1 MASDYRTE
9 RVEPAF
15 RVQEHVPNHDG
26 PPRRHLP
33 PHAYEQPAAPRPPPD
48 VDDVASVLGLSADVV
63 TPALLAAV
71 TPLLAEVDRLH
82 WAAEQAERRALW
94 LERQSDRHSVV
105 PCLTR
110 RAFVRE
116 LESFLSGGEAR
127 GCVALIQVAGVEA
140 LRQIYGLAAGE
151 GAMRHCAAVVLG
163 GLRASDVVA
172 CLGGADFA
180 ILLPGTPPDQARHK
194 IAEICG
200 RIPDPPFTWL
210 GHRVPLQPALGVY
223 ELVAGD
229 SAEAAIAAADRDR
242 RGLNGLPGDNRT

>member
-9 RVEPAF
+9 RVDPAF
-15 RVQEHVPNHDG
+15 QVQEFASNHDG

-33 PHAYEQPAAPRPPPD
+33 RHAYEQPAAPRPPPD
-48 VDDVASVLGLSADVV
+48 VDDVASVLGLPANAV

-71 TPLLAEVDRLH
+71 TPLLAEVDRLR
-82 WAAEQAERRALW
+82 WTAEQAERRALW

-116 LESFLSGGEAR
+116 LDSFLTGGMAR
-127 GCVALIQVAGVEA
+127 GTVALIQVAGVEA
-140 LRQIYGLAAGE
+140 LRQFHGLAAGE
-151 GAMRHCAAVVLG
+151 GALRHCAAVVLG
-163 GLRASDVVA
+163 GLRSSDMVG

-180 ILLPGTPPDQARHK
+180 VLLPGTPADQALAKMR
-194 IAEICG
+194 EICD

-210 GHRVPLQPALGVY
+210 GLRVPLQPALGLY
-223 ELVAGD
+223 ELAPGD

-242 RGLNGLPGDNRT
+242 RGLAAPLVDGRA

>member
-9 RVEPAF
+9 RVDPAF
-15 RVQEHVPNHDG
+15 KVQEYAPGHDG

-33 PHAYEQPAAPRPPPD
+33 PHAYEQPAPPRRPPD
-48 VDDVASVLGLSADVV
+48 AADVASVLGLSADAV

-82 WAAEQAERRALW
+82 WIAEQAERRARW

-116 LESFLSGGEAR
+116 LDSFLTGGAAR
-127 GCVALIQVAGVEA
+127 GTVALIQVAGVEA
-140 LRQIYGLAAGE
+140 LRQIHGLAAGE

-194 IAEICG
+194 MAEICD

-210 GHRVPLQPALGVY
+210 GHRIPLHPALGIY
-223 ELVAGD
+223 EPVAGD

-242 RGLNGLPGDNRT
+242 RGLGPGIADSRT